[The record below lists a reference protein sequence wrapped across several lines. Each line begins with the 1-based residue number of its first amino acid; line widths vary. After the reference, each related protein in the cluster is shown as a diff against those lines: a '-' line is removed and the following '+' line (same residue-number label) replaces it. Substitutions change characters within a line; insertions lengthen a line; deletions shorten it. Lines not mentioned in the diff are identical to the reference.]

1 MTDVFTIFKIALWLL
16 SFGGLC
22 AFFARTL
29 RLPGGFAPLF
39 SLSAVSV
46 LLTFSG
52 MLGAL
57 LPSAVFVYGAGF
69 LCVLYELLRRVRL
82 KTRFRIQNL
91 YVLILVLAWLIYC
104 FFRLKTYLPYENDDL
119 SHWALVARELLRTNA
134 LPTEN
139 TKILIFSSYPVSSAV
154 NIDYFC
160 RFVGES
166 EWLYAYAQAFYRLIA
181 FLPLFGLIK
190 KNRVFGYASFVLAFL
205 FIARAG
211 GYIVSLRVDPL
222 LTAYGAGAFAGILLM
237 KEKDSCLSFALI
249 PVMMMLT
256 LTKNSGIFFALTAA
270 LALGMKTSKG
280 RFDVKSFL
288 IGSGASALSL
298 GVWLFHVS
306 RTFPEGLSTKHA
318 VSLSSYFENA
328 AEKGL
333 DSTVKIAKA
342 FINALVSPLPSDLVI
357 YAMFVLALAFMG
369 LLIYTFKKQKL
380 IKPLIGM
387 LGFLATVYISYLIFL
402 FTMYIVSMPEKEALA
417 AASFTRY
424 HRTVTLYMGAC
435 ALAFVYK
442 TACHE
447 KIVLNRARRIWIFSA
462 LACLIAITHLT
473 VSLDTRPGVI
483 LSAKQDR
490 SDRRKEIIEQKE
502 AFGIEDG
509 KGYLI
514 FCAPDESENE
524 NNTDSLYYLYKYEFS
539 STRIGLVYA
548 SGESGK
554 YIFHTYDNKRSPSSL
569 DEIFKEAEGMF
580 EYLIFHEKE
589 ETFINAVSALPEPRG
604 MQILYPK

>member
-154 NIDYFC
+154 NIYYFC

-473 VSLDTRPGVI
+473 VSLDTRPALFYQQSRTEATEEKK
-483 LSAKQDR
+483 LSSRKKLSGLRTEKAISSSARPMKAKMKTTPIPSITCTNTNFRQPGSVLSTPPAR
-490 SDRRKEIIEQKE
+490 VENIFSTPMTTSDRLLPSMRFLKKRK
-502 AFGIEDG
+502 AC
-509 KGYLI
+509 L
-514 FCAPDESENE
+514 
-524 NNTDSLYYLYKYEFS
+524 NTSFS
-539 STRIGLVYA
+539 M
-548 SGESGK
+548 K
-554 YIFHTYDNKRSPSSL
+554 KRRRS
-569 DEIFKEAEGMF
+569 
-580 EYLIFHEKE
+580 
-589 ETFINAVSALPEPRG
+589 
-604 MQILYPK
+604 

>member
-22 AFFARTL
+22 AFFARAL
-29 RLPGGFAPLF
+29 RLPMGFAPLF

-57 LPSAVFVYGAGF
+57 LPSAIFVYGAGF
-69 LCVLYELLRRVRL
+69 LYVLHELLTRVRL
-82 KTRFRIQNL
+82 KTKFRIQNP
-91 YVLILVLAWLIYC
+91 YVLLLVVVWLIYC
-104 FFRLKTYLPYENDDL
+104 FLRLKTYLPYENDDL
-119 SHWALVARELLRTNA
+119 SHWALVARELLRINA

-154 NIDYFC
+154 NIYYFC
-160 RFVGES
+160 RFVGEN

-181 FLPLFGLIK
+181 FLPLFALIK
-190 KNRVFGYASFVLAFL
+190 KNRVFGYASFILAFL

-237 KEKDSCLSFALI
+237 EEKNRYPSFALA

-256 LTKNSGIFFALTAA
+256 LTKNSGIFFALAAA
-270 LALGMKTSKG
+270 LALAMKTSER
-280 RFDVKSFL
+280 RFDMKSFL

-298 GVWLFHVS
+298 GAWLFYVA

-357 YAMFVLALAFMG
+357 YAMFVLALVFMG

-447 KIVLNRARRIWIFSA
+447 EIVLNRARRIWIFSA
-462 LACLIAITHLT
+462 LACLIAIAVLT
-473 VSLDTRPGVI
+473 V
-483 LSAKQDR
+483 
-490 SDRRKEIIEQKE
+490 
-502 AFGIEDG
+502 
-509 KGYLI
+509 
-514 FCAPDESENE
+514 
-524 NNTDSLYYLYKYEFS
+524 
-539 STRIGLVYA
+539 
-548 SGESGK
+548 
-554 YIFHTYDNKRSPSSL
+554 
-569 DEIFKEAEGMF
+569 
-580 EYLIFHEKE
+580 
-589 ETFINAVSALPEPRG
+589 
-604 MQILYPK
+604 